1 MDFKK
6 GGVEIMFSTIEEAI
20 DDLTKGKI
28 IIVVDDENRE
38 NEGDFFVLADYA
50 TPENI
55 NFMAKHGRG
64 LICTPITEKL
74 AKQLKLFP
82 MVHENTDN
90 HQTAFTVSIDHKNTK
105 TGISAFERSE
115 TITKLLK
122 SESIGEDF
130 RRPGHVFPLV
140 AKENGVLERQGHTEA
155 AVDFAKL
162 CGASPV
168 GVICEIMSD
177 NGEMARVPEL
187 IEMAKEFN
195 MKLVTI
201 SDLVTYRY
209 KHDQLVKRE
218 ASVKL
223 PTSFGEFQMIG
234 YSNQI
239 DGKEHVAIVKGIAAK
254 GQAPLVRIHSECLT
268 GDIFHSKRCDCG
280 PQLIQSLAMIE
291 EAGQGVILYMSQEGR
306 GIGLINKLKT
316 YELQEQGFDTVE
328 ANVKLGFPP
337 EMREYGLCAQMLRDL
352 GISRVRLMTNNPEK
366 IESLTRYGIE
376 VVERVPIEI
385 PAVEENR
392 QYLMTKKEKMN
403 HILA

>member
-1 MDFKK
+1 
-6 GGVEIMFSTIEEAI
+6 MFNTIEEAI
-20 DDLTKGKI
+20 DDLKKGKI
-28 IIVVDDENRE
+28 IIVVDDEDRE
-38 NEGDFFVLADYA
+38 NEGDFLVLADYA

-55 NFMAKHGRG
+55 NFMAKYGRG
-64 LICTPITEKL
+64 LICTPITHNL
-74 AKQLKLFP
+74 AQHLDLHP
-82 MVHENTDN
+82 MVYKNTDN
-90 HQTAFTVSIDHKNTK
+90 HQTAFTVSIDYKNTK

-115 TITKLLK
+115 TISQILN
-122 SESIGEDF
+122 SESTSEDF
-130 RRPGHVFPLV
+130 RRPGHIFPLV
-140 AKENGVLERQGHTEA
+140 AKERGVLERPGHTEA

-162 CGASPV
+162 CGARPA
-168 GVICEIMSD
+168 GVICEIMSE

-187 IEMAKEFN
+187 IKMAQLLN

-201 SDLVTYRY
+201 SDLILYR
-209 KHDQLVKRE
+209 HEHEQLVKRE

-234 YSNQI
+234 YSNEL
-239 DGKEHVAIVKGIAAK
+239 DGKEHVAIVKGSAAK
-254 GQAPLVRIHSECLT
+254 DEAPLVRIHSECLT

-280 PQLIQSLAMIE
+280 PQLAQSLVMIE
-291 EAGQGVILYMSQEGR
+291 EEGRGIVLYMSQEGR
-306 GIGLINKLKT
+306 GIGLLNKLKT
-316 YELQEQGFDTVE
+316 YELQEQGYDTVE

-352 GISRVRLMTNNPEK
+352 GITEVRLMTNNPEK
-366 IESLTRYGIE
+366 IEGLETYGIK

>member
-1 MDFKK
+1 
-6 GGVEIMFSTIEEAI
+6 
-20 DDLTKGKI
+20 
-28 IIVVDDENRE
+28 
-38 NEGDFFVLADYA
+38 
-50 TPENI
+50 
-55 NFMAKHGRG
+55 
-64 LICTPITEKL
+64 
-74 AKQLKLFP
+74 
-82 MVHENTDN
+82 
-90 HQTAFTVSIDHKNTK
+90 
-105 TGISAFERSE
+105 
-115 TITKLLK
+115 
-122 SESIGEDF
+122 
-130 RRPGHVFPLV
+130 
-140 AKENGVLERQGHTEA
+140 
-155 AVDFAKL
+155 
-162 CGASPV
+162 
-168 GVICEIMSD
+168 
-177 NGEMARVPEL
+177 
-187 IEMAKEFN
+187 
-195 MKLVTI
+195 
-201 SDLVTYRY
+201 
-209 KHDQLVKRE
+209 
-218 ASVKL
+218 
-223 PTSFGEFQMIG
+223 MIG

>member
-38 NEGDFFVLADYA
+38 NEGDFLVLADYA

>member
-1 MDFKK
+1 
-6 GGVEIMFSTIEEAI
+6 MFNTIEEAI
-20 DDLTKGKI
+20 DDLKKGKI
-28 IIVVDDENRE
+28 IIVVDDEDRE
-38 NEGDFFVLADYA
+38 NEGDFFVLGDYA

-55 NFMAKHGRG
+55 NFMARHGRG
-64 LICTPITEKL
+64 LICTPITEQL
-74 AKQLKLFP
+74 AKQLKLTP
-82 MVHENTDN
+82 MVDENTDN

-115 TITKLLK
+115 TITNLLN

-130 RRPGHVFPLV
+130 RRPGHIFPLV
-140 AKENGVLERQGHTEA
+140 AKENGVLKRQGHTEA
-155 AVDFAKL
+155 AVDFANL
-162 CGASPV
+162 CSASPV

-187 IEMAKEFN
+187 IKLSNEFN
-195 MKLVTI
+195 LKLVTI
-201 SDLVTYRY
+201 SDLATYRY

-239 DGKEHVAIVKGIAAK
+239 DGEDHVAILKGSVGK
-254 GQAPLVRIHSECLT
+254 DDVPLVRIHSECLT

-280 PQLIQSLAMIE
+280 PQLVQSLAMIE

-316 YELQEQGFDTVE
+316 YELQEQGYDTVE

-352 GISRVRLMTNNPEK
+352 GISQVRLMTNNPEK
-366 IESLTRYGIE
+366 IESLTKYGIK

-385 PAVEENR
+385 PAVEENK